1 MKSIGGG
8 EGRWSTKR
16 TRPMEVDLRCAL
28 SKARDHDEN
37 LIEFSMCSR
46 RDQCFSAKSRNLR
59 PVTHWGAII
68 LENLEIWETPGD
80 SSKRLFE

>member
-1 MKSIGGG
+1 
-8 EGRWSTKR
+8 
-16 TRPMEVDLRCAL
+16 MEVDLRCAL

-46 RDQCFSAKSRNLR
+46 SSMLPQNLRNLR